1 MMVAAQK
8 QKGVALV
15 AAIFLL
21 VVLAA
26 LGVYLV
32 QMAGTQRA
40 TSLFALQGARAYHAA
55 KSAVE
60 FGVHQ
65 ALNNSAIACGTA
77 PASPVNQTISFSEGG
92 LQGFSAS
99 LSCEYTRHDENGD
112 CFNVYV
118 INVQASRAAYGTAD
132 YVSRRLQTTVT
143 NHVEG
148 MGDCP

>member
-1 MMVAAQK
+1 MIAIIQK
-8 QKGVALV
+8 QQGVALV

-40 TSLFALQGARAYHAA
+40 TALFALQGARAYHAA

-65 ALNNSAIACGTA
+65 VSNNAAAACGATTS
-77 PASPVNQTISFSEGG
+77 SPVSQTISFSEGG
-92 LQGFSAS
+92 LQGFNAAVT
-99 LSCEYTRHDENGD
+99 CEYTRHDENGD

-118 INVQASRAAYGTAD
+118 IDVQASRGTYGTAN
-132 YVSRRLQTTVT
+132 YVSRQLQTTVT

-148 MGDCP
+148 MGGCP